1 MKLTPYA
8 EGFYAGIR
16 YQRDNILDY
25 ISIHE
30 DQGYL
35 VSSQDIVDEIKGQ
48 YKKDINNQ
56 VNAMMDGSLDKLIRN
71 LDELSYTV
79 SNIERQAQEIVT
91 EVNKN
96 L

>member
-16 YQRDNILDY
+16 HQRDNILEY
-25 ISIHE
+25 VSIHL
-30 DQGYL
+30 DQGYIPTAE
-35 VSSQDIVDEIKGQ
+35 DIVAEINGQ
-48 YKKDINNQ
+48 DKKDMNQ
-56 VNAMMDGSLDKLIRN
+56 QVDAMMDGSLDKLIRN
-71 LDELSYTV
+71 LDELSYTI

>member
-1 MKLTPYA
+1 MSLTPYA

-30 DQGYL
+30 DQGYK
-35 VSSQDIVDEIKGQ
+35 VTSQDIVDEIKGQ
-48 YKKDINNQ
+48 YKKDMNAK
-56 VNAMMDGSLDKLIRN
+56 VNAMMDGSIDKLLQN
-71 LDELSYTV
+71 LDELSYTIN
-79 SNIERQAQEIVT
+79 NIERQAQEIAT
-91 EVNKN
+91 EVSKK

>member
-1 MKLTPYA
+1 MSLTPYA

-30 DQGYL
+30 DQGST
-35 VSSQDIVDEIKGQ
+35 VTSQDIVDEINGQ
-48 YKKDINNQ
+48 YKKDMNAK
-56 VNAMMDGSLDKLIRN
+56 VNAMMDGSIDKLIRN
-71 LDELSYTV
+71 LDELSYTI
-79 SNIERQAQEIVT
+79 SNIEKQAQEIAA
-91 EVNKN
+91 EVSKK

>member
-1 MKLTPYA
+1 MSLTPYA

-30 DQGYL
+30 DQGYP
-35 VSSQDIVDEIKGQ
+35 VTSQDIVDEIKGQ
-48 YKKDINNQ
+48 YKKDMNAK
-56 VNAMMDGSLDKLIRN
+56 VNAMMDGSIDKLIKN

-79 SNIERQAQEIVT
+79 SNIERQAQEIAT
-91 EVNKN
+91 EVTKG